1 MPETRSHRGFSLIE
15 LVIVVLII
23 GIISAIAIPRISRGS
38 GNAADAALSGNLAV
52 LRNAIELYGTEHNG
66 DFPKIDAT
74 DTFEKQLTLFT
85 DAKGNTSE
93 TKTGDYVYGPYLRK
107 VPPLPVGGNDYK
119 GKTTVADATAGVP
132 GTTKN
137 AGWHYNATTG
147 EIKANVPDTEV
158 DRNSVKYNSY

>member
-1 MPETRSHRGFSLIE
+1 MQATRSQSGFSLIE

-66 DFPKIDAT
+66 TFPQTDAA
-74 DTFEKQLTLFT
+74 DKFEQQLTMFT
-85 DAKGNTSE
+85 DAKGNTSA
-93 TKTGDYVYGPYLRK
+93 TRTGDFVYGPYLRK

-119 GKTTVADATAGVP
+119 GKTAIANASDGVP
-132 GTTKN
+132 GTVKN
-137 AGWHYNATTG
+137 AGWHYNSETG
-147 EIKANVPDTEV
+147 DLKANVPDSEV
-158 DRNSVKYNSY
+158 DRNGVKYNAY